1 MGLNEIR
8 HGLGNGQVDFGP
20 HLVDKMLAENIE
32 LEQILD
38 VIRNGAVTKKEPDER
53 TEARLTKYT
62 LLKGGIA
69 VVVKDSDMPFVITT
83 FRSQ

>member
-8 HGLGNGQVDFGP
+8 QGLENGHVDFGP

-38 VIRNGAVTKKEPDER
+38 VIRNGTLSKKEPDER
-53 TEARLTKYT
+53 TEGKLTKYT
-62 LLKGGIA
+62 LVKDTIG
-69 VVVKDSDMPFVITT
+69 VVVKDSDVPFVITT
-83 FRSQ
+83 FRS